1 MLSNPTRR
9 QSGLQSLAYSANADS
24 DVGCDRRCTRADGI
38 LRNPMESYGVGM
50 HMLWIPLWRIT
61 NQQLRQK
68 ALQLSV
74 SGPVKDAISS
84 CRVGGAQVN
93 SDLHTLQVW
102 CLAYLD
108 GTLLKPKWLQ
118 GDLTVVVSLQTSHL
132 IYFLLILFRADVTI
146 VSAPR
151 YGWTRIK
158 SEDVRSQPVPMHLS
172 KGPQS
177 KRFFAG
183 KIGKLPR
190 KKDCPNVQK
199 PGMTGWL
206 ALPPEVPV
214 VEGRVC
220 WPCQRTCMQFC
231 NSDLFLQTSQ
241 QSAVS

>member
-1 MLSNPTRR
+1 MHQGRWNPT
-9 QSGLQSLAYSANADS
+9 
-24 DVGCDRRCTRADGI
+24 
-38 LRNPMESYGVGM
+38 ESYGI
-50 HMLWIPLWRIT
+50 LWSRHAYALDSALAHHKST
-61 NQQLRQK
+61 ASA

-118 GDLTVVVSLQTSHL
+118 GDLTVVVSLQTWHL

-220 WPCQRTCMQFC
+220 WPCQRNCMQFC
-231 NSDLFLQTSQ
+231 NSDLFLLTSQ